1 MHPSDV
7 VGDRARSS
15 GPALASSSTR
25 APPGIHDH
33 GAPTRRGARSE
44 NAAAEFTYSAR
55 WSRIG
60 RAHRR
65 GGRCG
70 HAKSTVRCGVWRDA
84 MIRLRVNARSCAGE
98 FAYVVHSEHR
108 QCRPVLC
115 DCLSTCSDDL
125 FEKRTDLLEARSRRR
140 SSVQTATRATRIPHG
155 GPPGPRTCGVQ
166 QTQPTRRAP
175 RGPLSRPTASQAPQS
190 SRPNCRE

>member
-1 MHPSDV
+1 M
-7 VGDRARSS
+7 
-15 GPALASSSTR
+15 
-25 APPGIHDH
+25 PPGIHDH

-125 FEKRTDLLEARSRRR
+125 FEKRTVNRFTRGTKSQTLECTDSDASNQNTTRRTARPAHVWCTKNPANAPRAARTAQSPHSF
-140 SSVQTATRATRIPHG
+140 SSASIITTELPRMTTIPTLFCSLAE
-155 GPPGPRTCGVQ
+155 TCGK
-166 QTQPTRRAP
+166 
-175 RGPLSRPTASQAPQS
+175 
-190 SRPNCRE
+190 

>member
-1 MHPSDV
+1 M
-7 VGDRARSS
+7 RRLAEARGLRMQQQSLLIARG
-15 GPALASSSTR
+15 GPGLAAWPR
-25 APPGIHDH
+25 APPG
-33 GAPTRRGARSE
+33 
-44 NAAAEFTYSAR
+44 
-55 WSRIG
+55 
-60 RAHRR
+60 

-125 FEKRTDLLEARSRRR
+125 FERKKNRF
-140 SSVQTATRATRIPHG
+140 I
-155 GPPGPRTCGVQ
+155 
-166 QTQPTRRAP
+166 
-175 RGPLSRPTASQAPQS
+175 
-190 SRPNCRE
+190 

>member
-1 MHPSDV
+1 M
-7 VGDRARSS
+7 
-15 GPALASSSTR
+15 
-25 APPGIHDH
+25 PPGIHDH

-44 NAAAEFTYSAR
+44 MQQQSLLIAR
-55 WSRIG
+55 GGPWIG

-125 FEKRTDLLEARSRRR
+125 FEKRKSIDLLEARSRRR
-140 SSVQTATRATRIPHG
+140 SSVRYRQRREQPEYHTADRPARARVVYSKPSQRAARARTAQSPHSFSSASIITTELPRMTTIPTLFCSLAE
-155 GPPGPRTCGVQ
+155 TCGK
-166 QTQPTRRAP
+166 
-175 RGPLSRPTASQAPQS
+175 
-190 SRPNCRE
+190 

>member
-1 MHPSDV
+1 M
-7 VGDRARSS
+7 RRLAEARGLRMQQQSLLIARG
-15 GPALASSSTR
+15 GPWRPR
-25 APPGIHDH
+25 APPG
-33 GAPTRRGARSE
+33 
-44 NAAAEFTYSAR
+44 
-55 WSRIG
+55 
-60 RAHRR
+60 

-125 FEKRTDLLEARSRRR
+125 FEKRIDTRGTQSQTLECTDSDASNQNTTRRTARPAHVWCTANPANAPRAARTAQSPHSF
-140 SSVQTATRATRIPHG
+140 SSASIITTELPRMTTIPTLFCSLAE
-155 GPPGPRTCGVQ
+155 TCGK
-166 QTQPTRRAP
+166 
-175 RGPLSRPTASQAPQS
+175 
-190 SRPNCRE
+190 

>member
-1 MHPSDV
+1 M

-15 GPALASSSTR
+15 GPALASSLIR
-25 APPGIHDH
+25 VPPGIHDH

-125 FEKRTDLLEARSRRR
+125 FERKKNRFTLEARRR

-166 QTQPTRRAP
+166 KTQPTRRAP